1 MTDEERLQQLQD
13 KKRLAEL
20 QAKKNASEDEGVN
33 YSKLFL
39 GVDDI
44 EDFDAGDALKNM
56 GVNFFD
62 QADTAARFI
71 NRGVTLNY
79 SDKLYSAVEALAT
92 DASYD
97 EALERNRSRNK
108 ELKEKNPNLAVGSEL
123 AGNLLGIGKL
133 VNAGVTATKAIPKTL
148 KGLKGYAATT
158 AAGGV
163 DAAVI
168 SGGLFFLLCLRP
180 LKHFLKLP

>member
-97 EALERNRSRNK
+97 EALERNKSRNK
-108 ELKEKNPNLAVGSEL
+108 ELKEKNPNCRNIWSYG
-123 AGNLLGIGKL
+123 
-133 VNAGVTATKAIPKTL
+133 
-148 KGLKGYAATT
+148 
-158 AAGGV
+158 
-163 DAAVI
+163 
-168 SGGLFFLLCLRP
+168 RRR
-180 LKHFLKLP
+180 